1 MKNLRKIFERLFTF
15 PPPPPPYSM
24 FVEEDIYVTERS
36 LSCRW
41 DVRLRRRFLIQNKTA
56 LNLLSFPIQVP
67 YVSPEM
73 NKTKR
78 VKFACVVV

>member
-1 MKNLRKIFERLFTF
+1 MH
-15 PPPPPPYSM
+15 
-24 FVEEDIYVTERS
+24 VTERS

-41 DVRLRRRFLIQNKTA
+41 DVRLRRGFLIRNKIA

-78 VKFACVVV
+78 VKLWKNW